1 MNDQRAW
8 RKISAHEGKKRP
20 STAKTIDDRRINIQ
34 QKNCWSERIKQ
45 RSLSEKTKEQNGKQK
60 SERDRLYP
68 KE

>member
-45 RSLSEKTKEQNGKQK
+45 RSLSEKNQRTKRETKERKG
-60 SERDRLYP
+60 
-68 KE
+68 